1 MKTMEEKAIEIAKLM
16 EDGKGND
23 VTLLD
28 ISGLNS
34 WTDYF
39 VIVTVTS
46 SAHWQ
51 GLYKQ
56 IKEYIKENDLE
67 IIERVATLAE
77 RLGVTMTE
85 VALAWTL
92 AKGVAAPIVGA
103 TKVPHF
109 DAAVRAMDL
118 TLSREDIA
126 FLEEPYKAHEI
137 VGALARTDSNG
148 I

>member
-1 MKTMEEKAIEIAKLM
+1 
-16 EDGKGND
+16 
-23 VTLLD
+23 
-28 ISGLNS
+28 
-34 WTDYF
+34 
-39 VIVTVTS
+39 
-46 SAHWQ
+46 
-51 GLYKQ
+51 
-56 IKEYIKENDLE
+56 
-67 IIERVATLAE
+67 
-77 RLGVTMTE
+77 
-85 VALAWTL
+85 
-92 AKGVAAPIVGA
+92 VAAPIVGA